1 MIEEKL
7 DENESLFLEFIH
19 LMQIEESKV
28 EMIEKERD
36 KMIAQLEDERKA
48 KEDLVR
54 KFGSAFEMM
63 ASFHNSTKAVSGE
76 EEAEEEA

>member
-1 MIEEKL
+1 MIGQMIQEKW
-7 DENESLFLEFIH
+7 EQNETLLIEFIH
-19 LMQIEESKV
+19 LMQIEEAKV

-36 KMIAQLEDERKA
+36 EMIAQLANERIA

-76 EEAEEEA
+76 EA